1 MKQDSGM
8 GRGSMGGMDKDFH
21 SSHTT
26 LLGYFYKEVCGA
38 FGKVGHR
45 EEGAPFEYI
54 VSHFLLEVTAAQGSI
69 NCLLLSRVFHS

>member
-1 MKQDSGM
+1 MEWTKTSIQVIS
-8 GRGSMGGMDKDFH
+8 H
-21 SSHTT
+21 S
-26 LLGYFYKEVCGA
+26 LAIFIRRYAGF

-54 VSHFLLEVTAAQGSI
+54 VSRFLLEVITAQGST